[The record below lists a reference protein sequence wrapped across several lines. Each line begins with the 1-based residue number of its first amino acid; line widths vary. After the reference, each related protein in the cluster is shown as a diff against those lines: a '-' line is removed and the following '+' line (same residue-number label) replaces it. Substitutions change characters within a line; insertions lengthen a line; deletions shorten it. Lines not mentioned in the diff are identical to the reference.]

1 MGPRANRPLR
11 DASLA
16 LSLLTALPT
25 STRWPEG
32 EQTGAAAWFPV
43 VGLIL
48 GSFGWV
54 AVHALEFAGWDG
66 RASLVVGALIVAMW
80 AGATRMLHW
89 DGLADYSDGLWGGS
103 TPEERLAIMADVH
116 TGAFGAT
123 AVVIVALVETGS
135 VASIL
140 SGDHEMPILLI
151 PAFARMSASCA
162 AWLGRPA
169 RPSGL
174 GRSVM
179 GPPTP
184 FDVVM
189 AAGVVGSSVALLY
202 WGFGVSGAVIGL
214 VGIVL
219 ALGVPHVLAK
229 PTGGVTGDVMGAGVL
244 VCEALLFAS
253 AALLWGA

>member
-1 MGPRANRPLR
+1 MGSRNNRPLR

-16 LSLLTALPT
+16 LSLLTALPS
-25 STRWPEG
+25 STKWPDG
-32 EQTGAAAWFPV
+32 EQAGAAAWFPF
-43 VGLIL
+43 VGLVL
-48 GSFGWV
+48 GAFGWI
-54 AVHALEFAGWDG
+54 ALHALQFAGWDG
-66 RASLVVGALIVAMW
+66 RASLVVGAILVAVW
-80 AGATRMLHW
+80 AFATRMLHW

-103 TPEERLAIMADVH
+103 TPQARLSIMSDSH

-123 AVVIVALVETGS
+123 GVVLVALVQTAS

-140 SGDHEMPILLI
+140 SANHEMPILVI
-151 PAFARMSASCA
+151 PAIARLSASCA

-169 RPSGL
+169 RATGL

-179 GPPTP
+179 GPPTL
-184 FDVVM
+184 FDVLI
-189 AAGVVGSSVALLY
+189 AGVVVGSSAALLY
-202 WGFGVSGAVIGL
+202 WGFGFSGAVLGL
-214 VGIVL
+214 VGVVL

-244 VCEALLFAS
+244 VCEAILFAL